1 MSVFNWDVE
10 WLVAPLHSRV
20 FVVTYK
26 IYSTST
32 RLQRMPPIP
41 LWSPC
46 WSMGRGSFV
55 NIYHTKSDTAATRHL
70 FGNNWNRIYWFT
82 PGVRPGGAPGG
93 DNTLNCVF
101 RSQEPASPEL
111 STWLSP
117 PGAELGNEARYR
129 MWRDVN
135 TDLWERYFNAGV
147 SLNKMSAASC
157 QTLSGGRRRLK
168 RLVTRSLTPAL
179 HFPHLCEHLRSQEE
193 GGVRKRWGKWCTELI
208 TITRPGKLSRVWP
221 GRLHCMHHK
230 TLYYRFIQF

>member
-10 WLVAPLHSRV
+10 WLLAPLHSRV

-41 LWSPC
+41 LRSPC

-111 STWLSP
+111 SWAP
-117 PGAELGNEARYR
+117 DFHPQG
-129 MWRDVN
+129 
-135 TDLWERYFNAGV
+135 
-147 SLNKMSAASC
+147 
-157 QTLSGGRRRLK
+157 
-168 RLVTRSLTPAL
+168 RSLEMRRDIECDETWIQTFESDIL
-179 HFPHLCEHLRSQEE
+179 M
-193 GGVRKRWGKWCTELI
+193 
-208 TITRPGKLSRVWP
+208 RVSV
-221 GRLHCMHHK
+221 
-230 TLYYRFIQF
+230 